1 MIILLLHLYFSYFE
15 CKPLKSE
22 DATFN
27 YHFIH
32 IFIFGCNS
40 LQSEKCRNQS
50 SFSVVDH
57 GVESGWQNIA
67 ISGLLL
73 LYIMF
78 VNWNMEPKPE
88 VRRRRHFAGDD
99 PSLCKLSLQV
109 LIDPSFFFKII
120 SILQVLPDSYQF
132 WS

>member
-1 MIILLLHLYFSYFE
+1 MQPSIIIL
-15 CKPLKSE
+15 
-22 DATFN
+22 
-27 YHFIH
+27 FIH
-32 IFIFGCNS
+32 FYLDVF
-40 LQSEKCRNQS
+40 LKTEKCRNQS

-67 ISGLLL
+67 ISGYLYFSLLL

-109 LIDPSFFFKII
+109 LIDLSFFQNNFHSA
-120 SILQVLPDSYQF
+120 SIA
-132 WS
+132 